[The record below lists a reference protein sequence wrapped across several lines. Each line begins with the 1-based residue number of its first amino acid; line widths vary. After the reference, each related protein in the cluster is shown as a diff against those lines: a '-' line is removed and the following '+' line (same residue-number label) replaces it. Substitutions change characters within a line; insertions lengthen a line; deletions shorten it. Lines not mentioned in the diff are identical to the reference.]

1 VFFYNG
7 SCFGGKSDFHID
19 HFPGSFQGALFV
31 VAAHRDIL
39 AVAGW
44 IGYLKAE
51 TGTQVLLGLDG
62 NIPATVAILHDCFHG
77 FPPIIS
83 GFFSVSL
90 TINNKTD
97 YCSWEAGGCQG
108 AYLSPGRHEAWR
120 LYDILYMLEPLLD

>member
-7 SCFGGKSDFHID
+7 SFVGGKSDFHID

-39 AVAGW
+39 AVPGW

-51 TGTQVLLGLDG
+51 TGTHVLLGLDG

-83 GFFSVSL
+83 GFFLFPSPS
-90 TINNKTD
+90 TIKQITVVGKPAVARAVT
-97 YCSWEAGGCQG
+97 S
-108 AYLSPGRHEAWR
+108 
-120 LYDILYMLEPLLD
+120 DILYMLEPLLD